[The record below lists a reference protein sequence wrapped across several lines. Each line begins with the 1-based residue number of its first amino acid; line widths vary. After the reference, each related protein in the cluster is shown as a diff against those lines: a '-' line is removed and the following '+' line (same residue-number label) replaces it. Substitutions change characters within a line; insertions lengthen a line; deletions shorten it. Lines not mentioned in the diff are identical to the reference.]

1 MTYVY
6 FKEKLLTV
14 GLTEEQFSNSTDT
27 PLPTI
32 KGWSAKRTN
41 KTPKWVDSYLK
52 LYEENKQDK
61 SIIKYLEGKIDD
73 KN

>member
-1 MTYVY
+1 MTYEN
-6 FKEKLLTV
+6 FKEKIITT
-14 GLTEEQFSNSTDT
+14 GLTEKRFSELTHT